1 LAGSKD
7 KVTAQTLSKEV
18 LLTQGQ
24 QFTVQVGT
32 EKFQIDYIDFV
43 PSVVAP
49 SAPVVVTPT
58 SNQSVPTG
66 QVILIEAENM
76 QLSGKAK
83 AESADFASNGGYA
96 KLESETASTLFMGET
111 GYYDVVVGYYDLSK
125 GTAQLSV
132 KLNETTLDQWQ
143 LDKDLAD
150 GKTPT
155 ADGFV
160 SRKVASG
167 IKLTRSS
174 DVLQIIGIKDGED
187 KANVDYIKL
196 VKVTA
201 PTTSGSTISAEK
213 TTNGDVIRGG
223 QGNDTIYGGEGND
236 IIYGEDEFDDGFSDP
251 NNSIDALYGGIGS
264 DVLYGNSGND
274 RLDGSDAI
282 AKGTLEKDIL
292 VGGRGA
298 DRFILGDSAN
308 LGGGDKDYA
317 LIKDFDAATDVL
329 QLYGGL
335 RTYQQQ
341 QQGSNLVLSQGQE
354 VIAILENTASLN
366 FSSPSVTYV

>member
-1 LAGSKD
+1 MMFISWNL
-7 KVTAQTLSKEV
+7 E
-18 LLTQGQ
+18 LL
-24 QFTVQVGT
+24 
-32 EKFQIDYIDFV
+32 
-43 PSVVAP
+43 
-49 SAPVVVTPT
+49 
-58 SNQSVPTG
+58 
-66 QVILIEAENM
+66 
-76 QLSGKAK
+76 
-83 AESADFASNGGYA
+83 
-96 KLESETASTLFMGET
+96 LFMGET

-143 LDKDLAD
+143 LDKDLST

-174 DVLQIIGIKDGED
+174 DVLQIVGLKDGED

-201 PTTSGSTISAEK
+201 PTSSGSTVSTEK
-213 TTNGDVIRGG
+213 TTNSDVLRGG
-223 QGNDTIYGGEGND
+223 QGNDTLYGGEGND

-282 AKGTLEKDIL
+282 AKGAFEKDIL

-298 DRFILGDSAN
+298 DRFILGDSAKSYY

-335 RTYQQQ
+335 RNYQQQ

-366 FSSPSVTYV
+366 FSGPSVAYV